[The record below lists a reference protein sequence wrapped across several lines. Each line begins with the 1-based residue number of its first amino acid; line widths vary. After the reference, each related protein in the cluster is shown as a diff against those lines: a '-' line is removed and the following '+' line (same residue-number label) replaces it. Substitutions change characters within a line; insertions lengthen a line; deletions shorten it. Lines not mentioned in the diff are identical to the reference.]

1 MITPKELREKADK
14 MFFRVLSAQFN
25 GEDIFPLTMPSNKKI
40 SGNTFSDYSN
50 DLVPLYQQ
58 SKQAKGR
65 GYSVDWVDRTINATK
80 QSIPTRIYFENL
92 QDFLSFTQR
101 EKAYR
106 NISANR
112 QRILEEF
119 PKLQEWTNNNTATL
133 LKHIDQ
139 WEDIL
144 IVCNYFV
151 SHVPPHPYFI
161 RELPLPV
168 HSKFI
173 EQNIGILKLMLD
185 MLLTSD
191 AINVEKSDF
200 AGRYRLKKVSAYTQI
215 RVLDEKLKPY
225 LGYDE
230 CTLPIDDAAWLE
242 WLPDKVFIVEN
253 QICYLTFPLHNKSV
267 AIFGEGFKSRL
278 TKYIPWLGK
287 TQIYC
292 WFDLDAAGFEMLNII
307 RQNYPS
313 AKSFLMDKD
322 TYDTFEQFS
331 VENTSKAKKLSYLS
345 DEEQA
350 MYKFLIGQSRRLEQ
364 ERISQAFVL
373 DKIKR
378 FH

>member
-14 MFFRVLSAQFN
+14 MFFKVLSAQFN
-25 GEDIFPLTMPSNKKI
+25 GKDIFPLTMPSNKKI

-50 DLVPLYQQ
+50 DLVPLYEQ
-58 SKQAKGR
+58 SKQAKGS
-65 GYSVDWVDRTINATK
+65 GYSVDWVLRTISATK

-92 QDFLSFTQR
+92 QDFLSCIRR
-101 EKAYR
+101 EKDYKD
-106 NISANR
+106 ISAKR

-119 PKLQEWTNNNTATL
+119 PRLQEWTSNNTATL
-133 LKHIDQ
+133 LKHLDQ

-144 IVCNYFV
+144 IVCKYFV

-215 RVLDEKLKPY
+215 RVLDEDLKPY

-230 CTLPIDDAAWLE
+230 CTLPIDDAAWLK
-242 WLPDKVFIVEN
+242 WLPEKVFIVEN
-253 QICYLTFPLHNKSV
+253 QICYLTFPLHNRSIT
-267 AIFGEGFKSRL
+267 IFGEGFKSRL
-278 TKYIPWLGK
+278 TKHIPWLGK